1 MHFSGLNEG
10 LGKELIVLKDKII
23 LYENRMKT
31 NDALIE
37 KGILDHARVNQEII
51 EHELELKANEAC
63 HQQYTLTKKLIQ
75 GWKVQDGGEFLHL
88 VNDVFSD
95 SLDTEMLSL
104 CENFLKFREDSLIF
118 KLMGHLWGYMSKLNC
133 VDTSHV
139 LSTELTDTL
148 GKPPSSIPS
157 SLLEEISDTE
167 EDCIFVGS
175 NVASAA
181 DPKSISAKLV
191 CDSPKLSFLNPC
203 VTLKRLEKKPFL
215 IPNKPRGGKGSRKF
229 KSTLRKFE
237 EIIPAAEG
245 FKNDPCSSKVVPDP
259 ITLRFD
265 VSRGKGN
272 VCFHHSREQL
282 Q

>member
-1 MHFSGLNEG
+1 
-10 LGKELIVLKDKII
+10 
-23 LYENRMKT
+23 
-31 NDALIE
+31 
-37 KGILDHARVNQEII
+37 
-51 EHELELKANEAC
+51 
-63 HQQYTLTKKLIQ
+63 LIQ
-75 GWKVQDGGEFLHL
+75 GWKVQDDGEFLHL

-95 SLDTEMLSL
+95 NLDTEMLSL
-104 CENFLKFREDSLIF
+104 CENFLKFRENSLIF

-133 VDTSHV
+133 VETSHV

-175 NVASAA
+175 NVASAV

-191 CDSPKLSFLNPC
+191 CDSPKVGFLNPS
-203 VTLKRLEKKPFL
+203 VKLKRLETTPFL
-215 IPNKPRGGKGSRKF
+215 ISNKPRGGKGSKKF
-229 KSTLRKFE
+229 RSTLRKCS

-245 FKNDPCSSKVVPDP
+245 FRTDPCPSKVVPDP

-265 VSRGKGN
+265 VSRGMGKVVSIIPVNKCNDPIVGGVPCDPSIDFDPN
-272 VCFHHSREQL
+272 HGPFDFDEIDQVGLGDEINCAIPTDCVL
-282 Q
+282 YND